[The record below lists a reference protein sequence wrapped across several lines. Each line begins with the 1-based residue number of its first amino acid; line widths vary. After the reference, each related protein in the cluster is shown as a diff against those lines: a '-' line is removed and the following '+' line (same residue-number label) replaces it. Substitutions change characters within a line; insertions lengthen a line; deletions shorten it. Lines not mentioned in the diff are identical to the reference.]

1 MNMEYRNSFLD
12 YLRTNFVN
20 NYDTLAEQFAK
31 YASILEAQ
39 NIIHNLTAIKPEDY
53 YEKHFL
59 DSLLLSEVYD
69 FRDEKLVDVG
79 SGAGFPGMVL
89 AIVYPKLDV
98 TLLEPTKKRCEFL
111 RLVVRELGLNN
122 VTVVNDRAEN
132 YEAMREAFDIATS
145 RAVATLPILLE
156 ISAPLVKDGGSIL
169 VMKGKNYLEELEAG
183 RNAIY
188 LLKLEIGKTNNHFLP
203 SDGSMRVNTR
213 LIKKGKTSNKYPRA
227 YAQIKKNPL

>member
-1 MNMEYRNSFLD
+1 MEHRNSFLEYLQTHFAED
-12 YLRTNFVN
+12 Y
-20 NYDTLAEQFAK
+20 DELASQFDK
-31 YASILEAQ
+31 YARILERQ
-39 NIIHNLTAIKPEDY
+39 NKIHNLTAIKPEDY

-89 AIVYPKLDV
+89 AIVFKTLDV
-98 TLLEPTKKRCEFL
+98 TLLEPTKKRCDFL
-111 RLVVRELGLNN
+111 ELVVRELELTN

-132 YEAMREAFDIATS
+132 YEAMREEFDIATS
-145 RAVATLPILLE
+145 RAVATLPIVLE
-156 ISAPLVKDGGSIL
+156 LSAPLVKNGGSIL
-169 VMKGKNYLEELEAG
+169 VMKGKNFLEELEEG

-188 LLKLEIGKTNNHFLP
+188 ILKLEIGKTNNHFLP
-203 SDGSMRVNTR
+203 SDGSMRVNSR
-213 LIKKGKTSNKYPRA
+213 LIKKGKTSNDYPRP

>member
-1 MNMEYRNSFLD
+1 MENRNSFLT
-12 YLRTNFVN
+12 YLQTNFSENYETLKAQFDAYATLLEKQN
-20 NYDTLAEQFAK
+20 N
-31 YASILEAQ
+31 
-39 NIIHNLTAIKPEDY
+39 IHNLTALKPEDY

-89 AIVYPKLDV
+89 AIVFSDLAV
-98 TLLEPTKKRCEFL
+98 TLLEPTKKRCDFL
-111 RLVVRELGLNN
+111 SLVVKELGLNN

-132 YEAMREAFDIATS
+132 YETMRESFDIATS
-145 RAVATLPILLE
+145 RAVATLPIVLE
-156 ISAPLVKDGGSIL
+156 ISAPLVKNGGSIL
-169 VMKGKNYLEELEAG
+169 VMKGKNYLDELELG

-203 SDGSMRVNTR
+203 SDGSMRVNSR
-213 LIKKGKTSNKYPRA
+213 LIKKGKTSKMYPRP